1 MKDRKPRYI
10 ENLLKHAEIRNR
22 EKERR
27 LERQVQKDREAEGD
41 EFADKE
47 SFVTSA
53 YRKKME
59 EMQKQEEEERKQDL
73 VRDSF
78 INQNYSRVSLT
89 GSERRDPPRYPESI
103 RIVFEI
109 PVNKT
114 LLIFTD
120 TKC

>member
-1 MKDRKPRYI
+1 MIVNFVSCNNVLSHIYYSYLLQDRKPRYI

-27 LERQVQKDREAEGD
+27 LERQVQKEREAEGD

-59 EMQKQEEEERKQDL
+59 EMQKLEEEERKQDM
-73 VRDSF
+73 VR
-78 INQNYSRVSLT
+78 N
-89 GSERRDPPRYPESI
+89 SI
-103 RIVFEI
+103 KISM
-109 PVNKT
+109 NNH
-114 LLIFTD
+114 
-120 TKC
+120 